1 MGTLRIDETMCR
13 RDGICAAICPGR
25 LIEQQEAQEIPR
37 HIPGAMELCIDC
49 FHCVA
54 ACPHGALAI
63 GEVDVAACKMLNPQ
77 LSLSPAAAE
86 QFLRSRRS
94 IRTYKDTLLEKET
107 ITELIQL
114 ASHAPAGHNNR
125 DLRWTVIY
133 RPAEVQRL
141 SGLVVD
147 WAREMLTR
155 QPEMAKTYRMDR
167 LVKGWE
173 AGLDPI
179 NRNAPHLVIVRASKD
194 NMRAPTS
201 AAIALAYLELAAHAR
216 GIGACWAGYFRIA
229 AETWGPL
236 QETLPI
242 KENDAVYGA
251 MMLGYPRYE
260 YHRLPPRPKPEITYF

>member
-1 MGTLRIDETMCR
+1 MGTLRIDETTCR

-25 LIEQQEAQEIPR
+25 LIEQKEAQEIPS
-37 HIPGAMELCIDC
+37 HIPGALKLCIDC

-63 GEVDVAACKMLNPQ
+63 GEVDAAACKTLHPEM
-77 LSLSPAAAE
+77 SLSPAAAE

-155 QPEMAKTYRMDR
+155 QPEMAKTFRMDR

-179 NRNAPHLVIVRASKD
+179 NRKAPHLVIAHSSKD
-194 NMRAPTS
+194 HLTAQSS
-201 AAIALAYLELAAHAR
+201 AHIALTYLELAAHGL

-229 AETWGPL
+229 ANTWGPL
-236 QETLPI
+236 QKVLPI
-242 KENDAVYGA
+242 KEKDAVYGA

-260 YHRLPPRPKPEITYF
+260 YQRLPPRPKPEITYF